1 KNLIENFTAAT
12 NKNYD
17 QKQHRIR
24 WEIVKKESHIWDALV
39 RVETWLGWNMER
51 QKIEATKEW
60 WEAKLQLT
68 KQLHELCEAVKNNPR
83 CSVQEVLNKLATLPG
98 CQPMSPLFK
107 LGIRLFTKKAN
118 RETFVALS
126 ELEYQLKWLKDQQD
140 NI

>member
-1 KNLIENFTAAT
+1 MARLEYGET
-12 NKNYD
+12 NNKSY
-17 QKQHRIR
+17 KGMVGGKVTI
-24 WEIVKKESHIWDALV
+24 
-39 RVETWLGWNMER
+39 
-51 QKIEATKEW
+51 
-60 WEAKLQLT
+60 
-68 KQLHELCEAVKNNPR
+68 KNNPR
-83 CSVQEVLNKLATLPG
+83 CSVQEVLDKLATLPG